1 MRRDH
6 TNIKETYGELVK
18 FIVTQSNLLTYSPPP
33 PSFTLPIRFG
43 DPPWDFMEE
52 GERMQT
58 VRSPSKTKELAF
70 NT

>member
-1 MRRDH
+1 MRRDSKIYRN
-6 TNIKETYGELVK
+6 TIKSSDTLP
-18 FIVTQSNLLTYSPPP
+18 PPP

-58 VRSPSKTKELAF
+58 VRSPSKTKELTF